1 LSDFY
6 LDPSA
11 IVPLIAAEPTS
22 AAVERFVRQPGL
34 ILLVSD
40 FGAAEVV
47 SAVSRAVR
55 TGRLSQADGQD
66 ALRDFDR
73 WRATALVVRTRT
85 ADIRTCEV
93 VVRRFELMLKAPDA
107 LHLAITQRLGA
118 TLVTLDGRLATAAG
132 SLGVSVEAPK

>member
-40 FGAAEVV
+40 FGAAEMV

-55 TGRLSQADGQD
+55 TGRLSQADGQH

-93 VVRRFELMLKAPDA
+93 AGAAVRVDAEGAPTPFTSRSLSDS
-107 LHLAITQRLGA
+107 GA
-118 TLVTLDGRLATAAG
+118 TLVTLDERLATAAG
-132 SLGVSVEAPK
+132 SLGCPLRR